1 MNLKSQRGMTTVEFA
16 IVGALAL
23 ALIFYVIEF
32 GRILFTLNVLDEGA
46 RRGARVAAVC
56 AVGNATISEAARFV
70 TLPGLTASNVVTEY
84 LSDEGTVLGDP
95 QGADYPLISFVRVTI
110 DNYNFPVALPF
121 VATLFSAPA
130 VSATMPRESL
140 GVPNFGAPPAC

>member
-1 MNLKSQRGMTTVEFA
+1 MNAKAQRGMTTVEFA

-56 AVGNATISEAARFV
+56 DVGNAAISEAVRFV
-70 TLPGLTASNVVTEY
+70 SLPGLTASNVVTEY
-84 LSDEGTVLGDP
+84 LTDEGTVLGDP

-130 VSATMPRESL
+130 VSVTMPRESL
-140 GVPNFGAPPAC
+140 GVPYFGAPPAC

>member
-1 MNLKSQRGMTTVEFA
+1 MTTVEFA

-23 ALIFYVIEF
+23 ALIFYVVEF

-56 AVGNATISEAARFV
+56 DVGNAAITQASLFV
-70 TLPGLTASNVVTEY
+70 SLPGLSASNVVTEY
-84 LSDEGTVLGDP
+84 LGDNGSVLADP
-95 QGADYPLISFVRVTI
+95 QGDDYPLISSVRVRI
-110 DNYNFPVALPF
+110 ENYTFPVALPF

-130 VSATMPRESL
+130 ISATLPRESL
-140 GVPNFGAPPAC
+140 GVPNFGAAPAC

>member
-1 MNLKSQRGMTTVEFA
+1 MTTVEFA

-23 ALIFYVIEF
+23 ALIFYVVEF

-56 AVGNATISEAARFV
+56 DVGNAAITDAALFV
-70 TLPGLTASNVVTEY
+70 SLPGLSASNVVTEY
-84 LSDEGTVLGDP
+84 LGDNGSVLADPEGD
-95 QGADYPLISFVRVTI
+95 DYPLITFVRVRI
-110 DNYNFPVALPF
+110 ENFSFPVALPF

-130 VSATMPRESL
+130 VSATVSRESL
-140 GVPNFGAPPAC
+140 GVPYFGAAPAC